1 MMFPSTFFFPLLHT
15 TDTLAGKAFSFVF
28 INNAHDLEVKL
39 GISDPEF
46 VASET
51 GDK

>member
-1 MMFPSTFFFPLLHT
+1 MVFPSNFFFPLLHT
-15 TDTLAGKAFSFVF
+15 TDTLAGNAFSSVF